1 MALLPMEICPLTLTL
16 TLTLTPPRS
25 LARRRRR
32 RRRKQKKNSKASQ
45 PPPVT
50 LMTMIPQQVFFSFFG
65 VISFVW
71 DIGIC
76 DNKVCL
82 MFSGFWFLIVEVRV
96 YVC

>member
-45 PPPVT
+45 APSSDADDDDSSTGFMCVENG
-50 LMTMIPQQVFFSFFG
+50 VFLCDVVEGKRG
-65 VISFVW
+65 VEKQPFQLPDFIAAT
-71 DIGIC
+71 GIE
-76 DNKVCL
+76 K
-82 MFSGFWFLIVEVRV
+82 IT
-96 YVC
+96 